1 MAHTLTDHTSD
12 LIRRLIHSGR
22 YNNRSE
28 VVRAGLR
35 LLEEKEFNYLNP
47 SAAKDSQL
55 ARAYRRQ
62 RSDNSMEVRATK
74 TSRRRSPNF
83 DE

>member
-47 SAAKDSQL
+47 PAAKESQL

-62 RSDNSMEVRATK
+62 RSENKLEIRATK
-74 TSRRRSPNF
+74 ITRRRSPVF
-83 DE
+83 GE